1 MIKLLLIFTTSL
13 KIVTSIYITIRATL
27 NTLLSKHSPWWRLA
41 EEFLKTSWRHLQ
53 CDIFCLPRGLQD
65 MIGRR
70 LLRNV
75 LKTSSKHVLKTSW
88 KLIEESMQ
96 RHLEDV
102 FGRRIAITYLSS
114 FWLSSVKCNGKRC
127 QACLNIHKT
136 NIFESFQTK

>member
-102 FGRRIAITYLSS
+102 LKTSWRRFRKTY
-114 FWLSSVKCNGKRC
+114 CNYVPIKFLAKFC
-127 QACLNIHKT
+127 KIQW
-136 NIFESFQTK
+136 